1 MTAFGSRYSL
11 AAISLLISA
20 GCSSSQAD
28 SRPPTPTTPVAKVAA
43 KAPSTPTPKAV
54 PPPAPEASLGV
65 RDTGIWADL
74 DGQVQIA
81 LPADLEASR
90 VTATIDAD
98 AAVLV
103 LAIDGYP
110 RKIYPLT
117 GSDQLTV
124 GSHVL
129 SLRAG
134 DRAELAPLLAAER
147 ITTTAGA
154 SDRDHDGIPD
164 ELDVLVGAKKVTL
177 NGAAYT
183 EGYKE
188 ISYPEGDVPR
198 DQGVCTDVVI
208 RAVRNAGIDL
218 QSALQKDIKAK
229 RSAYPMVKGNGN
241 PEIDHRR
248 VKTLL
253 PYFKRQWVE
262 HTAELDDANDPY
274 RPGDIIFMDT
284 FPSRKG
290 PDHIGIVSD
299 TLGES
304 GRLLVVNNWTVGY
317 VESEMDLLGS
327 IPVLHRFRIPPRSN

>member
-1 MTAFGSRYSL
+1 
-11 AAISLLISA
+11 
-20 GCSSSQAD
+20 
-28 SRPPTPTTPVAKVAA
+28 
-43 KAPSTPTPKAV
+43 
-54 PPPAPEASLGV
+54 
-65 RDTGIWADL
+65 
-74 DGQVQIA
+74 
-81 LPADLEASR
+81 
-90 VTATIDAD
+90 VTATIDPD
-98 AAVLV
+98 TAVLV

-110 RKIYPLT
+110 RKIYTLT
-117 GSDQLTV
+117 GSEKLTV

-129 SLRAG
+129 TLRAG
-134 DRAELAPLLAAER
+134 DRAELAPLLAADR
-147 ITTTAGA
+147 ITTAAAA
-154 SDRDHDGIPD
+154 SDRDQDGIPD

-218 QSALQKDIKAK
+218 QTALQKDIKAK

-262 HTAELDDANDPY
+262 HTAALDDPDDPY

-299 TLGES
+299 TMGES
-304 GRLLVVNNWTVGY
+304 GHLLVVNNWTVGY

-327 IPVLHRFRIPPRSN
+327 VPVLHRFRIPPRGN

>member
-1 MTAFGSRYSL
+1 MMPFGSRYSL
-11 AAISLLISA
+11 AAISLLVSA
-20 GCSSSQAD
+20 SCSAEAAPAPGSESVPPAAE
-28 SRPPTPTTPVAKVAA
+28 RPRPATHR
-43 KAPSTPTPKAV
+43 PSTPA
-54 PPPAPEASLGV
+54 AQPETSLGV
-65 RDTGIWADL
+65 ADKGIWADL
-74 DGQVQIA
+74 DAQVQIA
-81 LPADLEASR
+81 LPPDLAPSR
-90 VTATIDAD
+90 VTATLDAD
-98 AAVLV
+98 HAVLV
-103 LAIDGYP
+103 LAIDTYP

-117 GSDQLTV
+117 GSTTLTV
-124 GSHVL
+124 GPHVL
-129 SLRAG
+129 TLRPG
-134 DRAELAPLLAAER
+134 DRAELAPLLAADR

-154 SDRDHDGIPD
+154 SDRDRDGIPD

-188 ISYPEGDVPR
+188 ISYPDGDVPR

-218 QSALQKDIKAK
+218 QTALQKDIKAK

-262 HTAELDDANDPY
+262 HTAALDDASDPY
-274 RPGDIIFMDT
+274 RPGDIVFMDT

-299 TLGES
+299 TMGES
-304 GRLLVVNNWTVGY
+304 GYLLVVNNWTVGY

-327 IPVLHRFRIPPRSN
+327 VPVLHRFRIPPRSN

>member
-1 MTAFGSRYSL
+1 MTPFGSTYSL

-20 GCSSSQAD
+20 GCSAQAA
-28 SRPPTPTTPVAKVAA
+28 PTPASATPGAESAPPGPRPEARGPA
-43 KAPSTPTPKAV
+43 KAE
-54 PPPAPEASLGV
+54 PEASLGV
-65 RDTGIWADL
+65 TDKGIWADL
-74 DGQVQIA
+74 DSQVQIA
-81 LPADLEASR
+81 LPSDLAPSR
-90 VTATIDAD
+90 VTATLDPD
-98 AAVLV
+98 TAVLV

-117 GSDQLTV
+117 GSEKLTV

-129 SLRAG
+129 TLRTG

-147 ITTTAGA
+147 ITTTAAA

-188 ISYPEGDVPR
+188 ISYPDGDVPR

-218 QSALQKDIKAK
+218 QTALQQDIKAK

-262 HTAELDDANDPY
+262 HTAALDDESDPY
-274 RPGDIIFMDT
+274 RPGDIVFMDT

-299 TLGES
+299 TMGES
-304 GRLLVVNNWTVGY
+304 GHLLVVNNWTVGY

-327 IPVLHRFRIPPRSN
+327 VPVLHRFRIPPRSN